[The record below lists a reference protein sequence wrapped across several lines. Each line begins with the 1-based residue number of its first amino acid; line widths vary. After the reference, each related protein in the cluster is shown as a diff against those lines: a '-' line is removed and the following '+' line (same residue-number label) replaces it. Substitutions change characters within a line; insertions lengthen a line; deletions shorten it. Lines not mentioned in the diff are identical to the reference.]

1 MFEIFMMVGWT
12 LLGILLLYLWADV
25 REVKREMKNYRRDLM
40 RNSLGGRTS
49 DNYPGFSEED
59 YWKEAREAQEKDAKK
74 ARKSAPLATL
84 EESGEADTYLEQIA
98 RGQGNQPQEIRQQ
111 EAAEA
116 ARRRA
121 RAEAA
126 RLAEEMDRQADEDD
140 RQEESQQEENGEA
153 ENDEHSDKQSG
164 QHLSENTGSEKGED
178 SQQQENEE

>member
-74 ARKSAPLATL
+74 ARKSAPLGAL

-111 EAAEA
+111 ETRESGGTAAN
-116 ARRRA
+116 
-121 RAEAA
+121 
-126 RLAEEMDRQADEDD
+126 DRIPAD
-140 RQEESQQEENGEA
+140 S
-153 ENDEHSDKQSG
+153 
-164 QHLSENTGSEKGED
+164 
-178 SQQQENEE
+178 NEEETLGRRKTLTLKPGEEQVLREILLEFLAD